1 MTITSVPVSVEAQA
15 ILERIEEF
23 AGNKIGSV
31 KEENGYL
38 VVAIDY
44 KSFNSKYYVNL
55 KTNSIKI
62 KNFFKEEFKPHR
74 NEDFE
79 EFAYYKCFRCKSS
92 EMASDYLECIHYH
105 SEVSKD
111 LENIIEF
118 LESKLNY

>member
-1 MTITSVPVSVEAQA
+1 MTVTSISTEAQY
-15 ILERIEEF
+15 ILSRIEEF
-23 AGNKIGSV
+23 AKDNIVSV
-31 KEENGYL
+31 KEENDYL

-105 SEVSKD
+105 SMVSKD

-118 LESKLNY
+118 LESKLKY